1 MNFDLTEEQQILR
14 DMVREFAVKELEPR
28 TAEIDRDSA
37 FPLDLFQ
44 RMAALGLMGI
54 PWPEEYGGA
63 GADVLS
69 YAMTVEEISRVCGST
84 GLSLAAHT
92 SLGTYPIFT
101 HGTEAQKKKY
111 VPRLASGET
120 FGSFGLTEPNAG
132 SDAGGTQTTARK
144 TDQGWVLNGSKIFI
158 TNANQATVFIVTA
171 KTDFKAKRSRGISAF
186 ILERGMPGFSTQ
198 KGDEKLGTRGSDW
211 GELVME
217 DVEVPEEN
225 LVGGLHQGFK
235 VFMDTLDGGRISI
248 GAMALGIAQ
257 GALDKASEYAK
268 TRRQFGKPI
277 GAHQAVAFQIADMAM
292 EIEAS
297 RHLIYHS
304 ARLKDAHRPFSKESA
319 MGKLYASETAM
330 RAADLAIQ
338 IHGGYGYLKDFP
350 VERYLR
356 DAQLTTIGEG
366 TSEIQ
371 RLVISRQVLGRLS

>member
-319 MGKLYASETAM
+319 MGKLYAPETAM